1 MMGTQQVLRH
11 LVLIA
16 LIARALV
23 PAGWMPVANAGTLI
37 TICSVQGQKVLHPDA
52 PLDASGA
59 PAQAM
64 ASEDCAFGAAPHVA
78 FVPDVPALTGP
89 AVHAREAK
97 TDRLY
102 AATIIARFT
111 PGAPRAPPL
120 NV

>member
-11 LVLIA
+11 LILIA

-52 PLDASGA
+52 PGA
-59 PAQAM
+59 PAQDM

-78 FVPDVPALTGP
+78 FVPDVPVLTAP
-89 AVHAREAK
+89 AVHARQAE
-97 TDRLY
+97 TDRIY
-102 AATIIARFT
+102 AATIVARFS
-111 PGAPRAPPL
+111 PGSPRAPPL

>member
-1 MMGTQQVLRH
+1 MMGTKLVLRH

-52 PLDASGA
+52 PGA
-59 PAQAM
+59 PAKAM

-78 FVPDVPALTGP
+78 FVPDVPALTAP
-89 AVHAREAK
+89 AVHARQAT

>member
-1 MMGTQQVLRH
+1 MMGTKLVLRH

-52 PLDASGA
+52 PGA

-78 FVPDVPALTGP
+78 FVPDIPVLTAP
-89 AVHAREAK
+89 AVHAGEAK